1 MTVMVND
8 KEKELV
14 AIGINGIEWTE
25 DLLGNHD
32 ALNYDEEAEVYVMSE
47 EDFKWWE
54 ELIDKLSE
62 IQELEQA
69 LTREEYKEYI
79 AQLGGSDLDA
89 EIDHR
94 LIYLKYVIHVTQ

>member
-1 MTVMVND
+1 
-8 KEKELV
+8 
-14 AIGINGIEWTE
+14 
-25 DLLGNHD
+25 
-32 ALNYDEEAEVYVMSE
+32 
-47 EDFKWWE
+47 
-54 ELIDKLSE
+54 LSE